1 MYGKLFQSLYQG
13 TMRGEADMILVFSNL
28 LAFKDRDQFV
38 DKHPRCIAE
47 EVGIP
52 EERVRAALE
61 RLEAPDPESRTEDH
75 EGKRLL
81 RMDEHRN
88 WGWFIVNGEKYDKI
102 KNEEER
108 REQWRIGQQRHRA
121 GLTVNKSQQASTDVN
136 IGQEMS
142 TPVAVAVPVSN
153 PSDGAV
159 AKAPA
164 KRRVSITMNDE
175 EYIESLK
182 SNPAYKGL
190 DINKVYGKMVAWCNL
205 KGKSPS
211 RARLL
216 GWLNREDGAMTAPA
230 KKRSALGGPSCSI
243 RL

>member
-13 TMRGEADMILVFSNL
+13 TMRGQADLILVFSNL

-52 EERVRAALE
+52 EDRVRAALLQ
-61 RLEAPDPESRTEDH
+61 LEAPDVESRTEDH
-75 EGKRLL
+75 GGRRLL

-108 REQWRIGQQRHRA
+108 REQWRVGQQRHRA
-121 GLTVNKSQQASTDVN
+121 GLTVNKSQQESTEVID
-136 IGQEMS
+136 GQKMS
-142 TPVAVAVPVSN
+142 TPVAVDVAVPVTVSN
-153 PSDGAV
+153 LSVGAGAPSKKR
-159 AKAPA
+159 KA
-164 KRRVSITMNDE
+164 RMTDE
-175 EYIESLK
+175 EFIASLH
-182 SNPAYKGL
+182 SNPAYKGI
-190 DINKVYGKMVAWCNL
+190 DIARVEGKMQAWCQL

-211 RARLL
+211 RERLL
-216 GWLNREDGAMTAPA
+216 NWLSREDIPMSVPKANKP
-230 KKRSALGGPSCSI
+230 CI
-243 RL
+243 